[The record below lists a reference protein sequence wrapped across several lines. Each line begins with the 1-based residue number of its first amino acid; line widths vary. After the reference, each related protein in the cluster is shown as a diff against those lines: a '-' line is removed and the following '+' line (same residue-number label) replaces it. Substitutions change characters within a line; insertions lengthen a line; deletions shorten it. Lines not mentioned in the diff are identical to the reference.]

1 MHLHALQKCDYRT
14 ALTALFSPFIGLQY
28 ASWLKTEEGRSL
40 SNVGTLPTTA
50 RHVHRQPPQ
59 NIEDNGHPTSRNQ
72 IPDTSMQLR

>member
-40 SNVGTLPTTA
+40 SNVGT
-50 RHVHRQPPQ
+50 RYVGHVHRQPPQ